1 MRSKTVITELIERE
15 KAHLAKQ
22 EAGSDEYNKS
32 VYRLIDLNKELENI
46 ENSEVSAKQ
55 KEEELA
61 ERKKD
66 QRTKNIIE
74 GVKVGSGIALPLI
87 GYVVVVAFEKDDSF
101 TSALKG
107 VVNCFIPKKL

>member
-1 MRSKTVITELIERE
+1 MRSKTVIMELIERE

-46 ENSEVSAKQ
+46 ENSETSAVQ
-55 KEEELA
+55 KEKELA

-66 QRTKNIIE
+66 QLTKNIIE
-74 GVKVGSGIALPLI
+74 GVKVGSGIVLPLI

>member
-1 MRSKTVITELIERE
+1 MRSKTNIMELIARE
-15 KAHLAKQ
+15 KAHLVKQ
-22 EAGSDEYNKS
+22 ETGSDEYNKS
-32 VYRLIDLNKELENI
+32 VHRLIDLNRELENI
-46 ENSEVSAKQ
+46 ENSEASVKQ

>member
-1 MRSKTVITELIERE
+1 MKSKTVITALIERE
-15 KAHLAKQ
+15 HSHLTQQ

-46 ENSEVSAKQ
+46 ENSEMAALQ
-55 KEEELA
+55 KEQELA

-87 GYVVVVAFEKDDSF
+87 GYVVVVAFEKEDTF
-101 TSALKG
+101 TSALKS